1 MQPIYHEQPVQDA
14 ARLLHDAVD
23 RAVHGRPGADA
34 LALAGVGLALVD
46 LATELR
52 AAREGSERDAGR
64 TP

>member
-14 ARLLHDAVD
+14 ARLLHDAAD